1 MQDGIAIVAMLTHS
15 KLPEENQNLVKQI
28 IDEKVTKLAP
38 LHGYVS
44 YSVKQVN
51 MHIHMYQS
59 EADWKVWTDVAATP
73 ESKVYHMARKFLSL
87 QMTKCC
93 EKTYAHATN
102 LALLTMQPLSTS
114 LSYHYTNKLKVHVR
128 QVPNGRKGPSIYP
141 GDIKE
146 FKDLYP
152 QLYAEAF
159 AQGEP
164 VPSKVESIELSML
177 AGQATCRITRTGCVR
192 LSEPYRGGGKQG
204 MRSLLNS
211 GPSQEEVG
219 IEGLPGFKW
228 TTPQRSNTELSVF
241 GQSGSAGASHATLHM
256 DMQQQQF
263 QHQLQL
269 QAQLQ
274 HQQQQQQQQ
283 QEELQETHQQQQGQQ
298 QQQQQ
303 QPPLPMLAP
312 ASTPAAALGSGA
324 AAPNLQGPTQG
335 VSNTRLRPGPT
346 SNLAAL
352 TGAIQ
357 SMIKRKPA
365 ADEAGSGDDDAPK
378 DLPPKGG
385 AMKAMKSVKTMKAM
399 RSTRTMKSPKVVKE
413 VPPKVVQ
420 KGKNPAT
427 YDDLKFRSG
436 AVGPRYFGRCTIYSS
451 NASRVWRIKPDKGRR
466 DEVLVSWGTKTVEQQ
481 RNWAKV
487 VKAVKSMD
495 KEPQK
500 YLGNAQCGTA

>member
-1 MQDGIAIVAMLTHS
+1 
-15 KLPEENQNLVKQI
+15 
-28 IDEKVTKLAP
+28 
-38 LHGYVS
+38 
-44 YSVKQVN
+44 
-51 MHIHMYQS
+51 
-59 EADWKVWTDVAATP
+59 
-73 ESKVYHMARKFLSL
+73 
-87 QMTKCC
+87 
-93 EKTYAHATN
+93 
-102 LALLTMQPLSTS
+102 
-114 LSYHYTNKLKVHVR
+114 
-128 QVPNGRKGPSIYP
+128 
-141 GDIKE
+141 
-146 FKDLYP
+146 
-152 QLYAEAF
+152 
-159 AQGEP
+159 
-164 VPSKVESIELSML
+164 
-177 AGQATCRITRTGCVR
+177 
-192 LSEPYRGGGKQG
+192 

-211 GPSQEEVG
+211 GHSQEEVG

-228 TTPQRSNTELSVF
+228 TTPCQRSNTELSVF

-283 QEELQETHQQQQGQQ
+283 QQQEELQETQQQQQGQQ

-303 QPPLPMLAP
+303 QPALLAP

-451 NASRVWRIKPDKGRR
+451 NANRVWRIKPDKGRR
-466 DEVLVSWGTKTVEQQ
+466 DEVLVSWGAKTVEQQ

-487 VKAVKSMD
+487 VKAVKTMD

-500 YLGNAQCGTA
+500 YLGNAQYGTA